1 MQVVGDALLG
11 GRDTGG
17 TGTWSVV
24 HAPAAPPGEC
34 LLEVKVPWT
43 QSS

>member
-1 MQVVGDALLG
+1 MHVEGILLSPGQFCAGCGDALQG

-24 HAPAAPPGEC
+24 RASAAPPGE
-34 LLEVKVPWT
+34 
-43 QSS
+43 